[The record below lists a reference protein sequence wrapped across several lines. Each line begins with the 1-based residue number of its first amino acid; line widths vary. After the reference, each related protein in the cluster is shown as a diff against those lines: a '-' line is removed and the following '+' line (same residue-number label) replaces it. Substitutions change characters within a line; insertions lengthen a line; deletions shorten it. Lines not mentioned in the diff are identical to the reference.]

1 MRKHWIRI
9 ISLSVGGLALL
20 GFILVQADW
29 LSLGKA
35 NAPEK
40 NTPKLSEDRRPP
52 VKGMIVKKAA
62 LQNRIKVTG
71 TLLPDEE
78 VSVTS
83 EVAGR
88 VVSINFAEGQ
98 QVSQGTLLVKINDAE
113 LRAQLERLKA
123 QVQLYENREFR
134 QRKLLEK
141 GGVSQDEYE
150 GIVAELNAFRAQVKE
165 TQAQIQRT
173 EIRAPF
179 AGIVGLRQVSNGSYI
194 NPGTSVVRL
203 VNQQRL
209 KVEFSV
215 PEKYANAVRA
225 GQKILVSGESLS
237 EALPAQIYAIE
248 PKINLETRTLTV
260 RAYLNN
266 SDNRLVPGAFVDIAI
281 ILEELENAIEVPT
294 VAVIPELG
302 GQKVFIYKQGKAIY
316 TPVKTGLRGEQTVQ
330 ITEGLAPG
338 DTLITSGILNV
349 RPDIEVNLLAVE

>member
-1 MRKHWIRI
+1 MKKHWIRI
-9 ISLSVGGLALL
+9 ISLMALGLGLL
-20 GFILVQADW
+20 VFILVQAKW
-29 LSLGKA
+29 LSFGKA
-35 NAPEK
+35 SAPEK
-40 NTPKLSEDRRPP
+40 TANKPIEDRRPP
-52 VKGMIVKKAA
+52 VRGMIIKKAV

-88 VVSINFAEGQ
+88 VVRINFAEGQ

-150 GIVAELNAFRAQVKE
+150 GIVAELNAFQAQVKE

-179 AGIVGLRQVSNGSYI
+179 AGTVGLRQVSNGSYI
-194 NPGTSVVRL
+194 NPGTSVVQL

-209 KVEFSV
+209 KIEFSV

-225 GQKILVSGESLS
+225 GQKILVSGESLP
-237 EALPAQIYAIE
+237 EPLPAQIYAIE

-266 SDNRLVPGAFVDIAI
+266 PNNRLVPGAFVDIAI
-281 ILEELENAIEVPT
+281 ILEEVENAIEVPT

-302 GQKVFIYKQGKAIY
+302 GQKVFVYKAGKAIY
-316 TPVKTGLRGEQTVQ
+316 TVVKTGLRGEQTVQ
-330 ITEGLAPG
+330 ITEGLLPG

-349 RPDIEVNLLAVE
+349 RPNVEVNLLTVE